1 MKIGLHLYGI
11 GTFNMGIGYNVQ
23 GDELVAMGL
32 QKYLRREEGIEEVVL
47 LGPEDDLPF
56 DLDVVIHFNPLIK
69 NYDNVKNILYFINVF
84 PKPYWK
90 GGTIGQFN
98 ENKSKYDGFM
108 FTCKKIMEECCEGLI
123 IPFATDPER
132 FFPQSITE
140 GSYHQ
145 VPVSFVGNDL
155 RGLELNRRYF
165 YPAIPFGLK
174 IWGKTP
180 WQPPLEEV
188 RQGGLPLED
197 MATLYT
203 NSIINLNVHILEHIE
218 YGTINARIFDILA
231 CGGFILS
238 DFSQGVVDIF
248 EDSIAYTD
256 GDNDMTDKLRF
267 YLEDSEERKKKSE
280 KGRKIVLSDHTYEI
294 RAKSILK
301 YLKEI
306 L

>member
-32 QKYLRREEGIEEVVL
+32 QEYLRREEGVEEVIL
-47 LGPEDDLPF
+47 LGPEDNLSH
-56 DLDVVIHFNPLIK
+56 DLDVVIHFNPLLK
-69 NYDNVKNILYFINVF
+69 NYDKVKNVLYFINVF
-84 PKPYWK
+84 PEPYWK

-98 ENKSKYDGFM
+98 ENKLKYDGFM
-108 FTCKKIMEECCEGLI
+108 FTCKKVMEKCCEGLV

-132 FFPQSITE
+132 FNPQSVTE
-140 GSYHQ
+140 GFYNQ
-145 VPVSFVGNDL
+145 VPISFVGNDL
-155 RGLELNRRYF
+155 RGETLNKKYF
-165 YPAIPFGLK
+165 YPAIPLGLK

-180 WQPPLEEV
+180 WQPPLEEI

-197 MATLYT
+197 MAKLYT

-238 DFSQGVVDIF
+238 DYSQGVEEVF
-248 EDSIAYTD
+248 GDSIAYTE
-256 GDNDMTDKLRF
+256 GDDDTKNKIAYYF
-267 YLEDSEERKKKSE
+267 ENEEERKRRSE
-280 KGRKIVLSDHTYEI
+280 EGKKIVLSDHTYEV
-294 RAKSILK
+294 RAKSIIK